1 MSIVLLYS
9 KSNQLEMHVSSYFHQ
24 VPNDVTNSPQPALRL
39 ELASVVLILLNDETG
54 FR

>member
-9 KSNQLEMHVSSYFHQ
+9 KSNQLDMHVSSSFHQ
-24 VPNDVTNSPQPALRL
+24 SPNDVTESSQPALQL
-39 ELASVVLILLNDETG
+39 ELASVVLIILNSETG